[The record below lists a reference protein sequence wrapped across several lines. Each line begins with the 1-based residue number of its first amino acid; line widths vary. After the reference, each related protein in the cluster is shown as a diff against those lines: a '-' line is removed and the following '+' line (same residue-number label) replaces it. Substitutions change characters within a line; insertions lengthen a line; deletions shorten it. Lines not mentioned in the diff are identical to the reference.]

1 MNTQTKIT
9 LTGSTAA
16 AETVSGPK
24 WVATKTRTA
33 WAHGPVIAESRRQG
47 RTLLDLA
54 NEYEVS
60 IGTIVRIAE
69 AQPQPVAHD
78 RSALLNAKT
87 LLDAVEAARDARNDM
102 AAQLLEAQHDLANAK
117 LGEASA
123 IARLNDPSVA
133 NKWKAEAHQEYL
145 RRDEAERDRAAAEA
159 QIEMMAERLAEC
171 RGRGFWARV
180 FNR

>member
-9 LTGSTAA
+9 LTGSTP

-33 WAHGPVIAESRRQG
+33 WAHGAVIAERRRQG
-47 RTLLDLA
+47 HTLLDLA
-54 NEYEVS
+54 NQYEVS

-69 AQPQPVAHD
+69 AQPEPVVFG
-78 RSALLNAKT
+78 RKALL
-87 LLDAVEAARDARNDM
+87 DGIDAARDARNDL
-102 AAQLLEAQHDLANAK
+102 AAQLVEAQHDLANAK
-117 LGEASA
+117 LAEASA
-123 IARLNDPSVA
+123 IARLNDPSIA

-159 QIEMMAERLAEC
+159 QLEMMAERLAEC

>member
-1 MNTQTKIT
+1 MNTQNKIT
-9 LTGSTAA
+9 LTGSAPV
-16 AETVSGPK
+16 EIVSGPK
-24 WVATKTRTA
+24 WVAAKTRTA

-60 IGTIVRIAE
+60 INTIVRITG
-69 AQPQPVAHD
+69 AQPQPLAPD
-78 RSALLNAKT
+78 RKALLNAKA
-87 LLDAVEAARDARNDM
+87 LLDAVEAARDARNDL
-102 AAQLLEAQHDLANAK
+102 AAQLVEAQHDLANAK

-123 IARLNDPSVA
+123 IARLNDPSAA

-159 QIEMMAERLAEC
+159 QLEMMAERLAEC

>member
-9 LTGSTAA
+9 LTGFAPA
-16 AETVSGPK
+16 VEILDAPK
-24 WVATKTRTA
+24 WVAAKSRVA
-33 WAHGPVIAESRRQG
+33 WAHGAVIAERRRQG
-47 RTLLDLA
+47 DTLQMLA
-54 NEYEVS
+54 NEYGVS
-60 IGTIVRIAE
+60 IGTIDRVAK
-69 AQPQPVAHD
+69 AQPQGPAY
-78 RSALLNAKT
+78 RPGALE
-87 LLDAVEAARDARNDM
+87 AVKAARDARNDL
-102 AAQLLEAQHDLANAK
+102 AAQLVEAQHDLANAK

>member
-9 LTGSTAA
+9 LQGFTPAV
-16 AETVSGPK
+16 ETLDAPK
-24 WVATKTRTA
+24 WVAAKSRVA
-33 WAHGPVIAESRRQG
+33 WAHGAVIAERRRQG
-47 RTLLDLA
+47 DTLQMLA
-54 NEYEVS
+54 DDYGVS
-60 IGTIVRIAE
+60 IGTIDRVAK

-78 RSALLNAKT
+78 RKALVNAKT
-87 LLDAVEAARDARNDM
+87 LLDAVEAARDARNDL

-117 LGEASA
+117 LGEAAA

-133 NKWKAEAHQEYL
+133 NKWKAEAHEEYL

-171 RGRGFWARV
+171 RNRGFWARV

>member
-16 AETVSGPK
+16 AEIISGPK

-33 WAHGPVIAESRRQG
+33 WAHGAVIAESRRQG

-60 IGTIVRIAE
+60 VGTIVRIAE

-78 RSALLNAKT
+78 RKALVNAKT

-133 NKWKAEAHQEYL
+133 NKWKAEA
-145 RRDEAERDRAAAEA
+145 ERDRAAAEA
-159 QIEMMAERLAEC
+159 QITMMAERLAEC

>member
-9 LTGSTAA
+9 LQGFTPAV
-16 AETVSGPK
+16 ETLNAPK
-24 WVATKTRTA
+24 WVAAKSRVA
-33 WAHGPVIAESRRQG
+33 WAHGAVIAERRRQG
-47 RTLLDLA
+47 DTLQVLA
-54 NEYEVS
+54 DDYGVS
-60 IGTIVRIAE
+60 IGTVDRIAK
-69 AQPQPVAHD
+69 AQPQPLAYRQQALNNAVK
-78 RSALLNAKT
+78 SARAS
-87 LLDAVEAARDARNDM
+87 RDDL

-159 QIEMMAERLAEC
+159 QIDMMAERLAEC

>member
-1 MNTQTKIT
+1 MNTQNKIT
-9 LTGSTAA
+9 LTSSTPV
-16 AETVSGPK
+16 EIVTGPK

-60 IGTIVRIAE
+60 IGTIVRITE
-69 AQPQPVAHD
+69 AQPSPVVFSYG
-78 RSALLNAKT
+78 RKE
-87 LLDAVEAARDARNDM
+87 LLDAVKAARDARNDL
-102 AAQLLEAQHDLANAK
+102 AAQLVEAQHDLANAK
-117 LGEASA
+117 LAEASA
-123 IARLNDPSVA
+123 IARLKDPSIA

-159 QIEMMAERLAEC
+159 QLEMMAERLAEC

>member
-1 MNTQTKIT
+1 MNTQNKIT
-9 LTGSTAA
+9 LTGSTPV
-16 AETVSGPK
+16 EIVSGPK

-69 AQPQPVAHD
+69 AQPSPVVFPYGRKA
-78 RSALLNAKT
+78 
-87 LLDAVEAARDARNDM
+87 LLDAVKAARDARNDL
-102 AAQLLEAQHDLANAK
+102 AAQLVEAQHDLANAK

-159 QIEMMAERLAEC
+159 QLEMMAERLAEC

-180 FNR
+180 FNH